1 MLLDSMKETRGWLE
15 SDDEV
20 EVAPDR
26 RAHLARKGQVL
37 YGKFCGTDGRGICAE
52 SFAEYHLWLGEIVV
66 VQDFLEF
73 LDHQRLI
80 LSQLDL
86 AEPDIRRRLAMTL
99 DLIERVEAHLGE
111 KIVVIQ

>member
-1 MLLDSMKETRGWLE
+1 MLLNSMKQTRGWLE
-15 SDDEV
+15 SDDEI

-52 SFAEYHLWLGEIVV
+52 SFAEYHLWLGEIVIV
-66 VQDFLEF
+66 RDFLEY
-73 LDHQRLI
+73 LDNQRLI

-86 AEPDIRRRLAMTL
+86 AEPDIRRRLEMTV

-111 KIVVIQ
+111 KIAVVQ